1 MKDNKMMKEF
11 KTFISRG
18 NVVDMAVGVVVGGA
32 FTAIINSV
40 VNDVFMPIVGM
51 ITGGVNFSELKVTV
65 GSAELCYGNFIQAVV
80 NFLIIAF
87 AMFMVVKAINK
98 MKKKEEEKP
107 AAPAAPP
114 KPSDEVVLL
123 TEIRDLLNKK

>member
-1 MKDNKMMKEF
+1 MKENKMMKEF

-40 VNDVFMPIVGM
+40 VNDMFMPLVGM
-51 ITGGVNFSELKVTV
+51 ITGGVNFADLKVVV

-87 AMFMVVKAINK
+87 AMFSVVKAINK

-107 AAPAAPP
+107 AAPAEPPAPP
-114 KPSDEVVLL
+114 ADVVLL
-123 TEIRDLLNKK
+123 TEIRDLLSKK

>member
-1 MKDNKMMKEF
+1 MKENKTLNEF
-11 KTFISRG
+11 KKFISRG

-40 VNDVFMPIVGM
+40 VNDIFMPLVGM
-51 ITGGVNFSELKVTV
+51 LTGGINFTDLKVVV
-65 GSAELCYGNFIQAVV
+65 GSAELCYGNFIQALI

-87 AMFMVVKAINK
+87 AMFNVVKLMNRL
-98 MKKKEEEKP
+98 KKKEEEKP
-107 AAPAAPP
+107 AAPA

-123 TEIRDLLNKK
+123 TEIRDLLKKQ

>member
-1 MKDNKMMKEF
+1 MKENKTLNEF
-11 KTFISRG
+11 KKFIARG

-40 VNDVFMPIVGM
+40 VNDIFMPLVGM
-51 ITGGVNFSELKVTV
+51 LTGGINFTDLKVVV
-65 GSAELCYGNFIQAVV
+65 GSAELCYGNFIQALI

-87 AMFMVVKAINK
+87 AMFNVVKLMNRL
-98 MKKKEEEKP
+98 KKKEEEKP
-107 AAPAAPP
+107 AAPA

-123 TEIRDLLNKK
+123 TEIRDLLKKQ

>member
-1 MKDNKMMKEF
+1 MKENKTLGEF
-11 KTFISRG
+11 KKFISRG

-40 VNDVFMPIVGM
+40 VNDIFMPLVGM
-51 ITGGVNFSELKVTV
+51 ISGGVNFTELKLVV
-65 GSAELCYGNFIQAVV
+65 GSAELCYGNFIQAVI

-87 AMFMVVKAINK
+87 AMFSVVKAMNK
-98 MKKKEEEKP
+98 MKKKEEEK
-107 AAPAAPP
+107 PAAPP

-123 TEIRDLLNKK
+123 TEIRDLLKKQ